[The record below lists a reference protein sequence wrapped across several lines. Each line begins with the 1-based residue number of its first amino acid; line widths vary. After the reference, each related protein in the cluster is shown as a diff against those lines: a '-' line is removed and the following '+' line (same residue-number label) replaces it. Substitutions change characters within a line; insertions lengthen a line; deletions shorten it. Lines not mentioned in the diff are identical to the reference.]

1 MTGVK
6 GHKSPGFSL
15 TSKAPAAW
23 AEARLKPTS
32 RTDPGLQKV
41 LNVTSIPQERDQK
54 SAGQRPGRR
63 RTFAQRTRRLRPP
76 PQTTPTKRK
85 QEEKMRSQ
93 FHAWQNFLRGST
105 RQTALSG
112 ATSGAGVPQKW
123 IKLHEIYGRKIS
135 PYSPSYRTHH
145 VSLV

>member
-23 AEARLKPTS
+23 AETRLKPTS
-32 RTDPGLQKV
+32 RTDPKILGLQKV

-54 SAGQRPGRR
+54 SAGQRPGQEEDFCAEN
-63 RTFAQRTRRLRPP
+63 TPPAPP
-76 PQTTPTKRK
+76 PHPTTPTKRK

-93 FHAWQNFLRGST
+93 FHAWQNFLGGSN

-123 IKLHEIYGRKIS
+123 IELHEIDGRKIS
-135 PYSPSYRTHH
+135 PYSPSYG
-145 VSLV
+145 